1 MAASVPEATD
11 QPSTTYGSDAVPDPR
26 VTPFAAVKFASPS
39 PRTGSC
45 GTRFDSAFRASLAGG
60 VSPHGSRSSAKS
72 DGTAVAGAARTTA
85 ATSTATANAR
95 AGRLAPPTYH
105 SWPGQP

>member
-11 QPSTTYGSDAVPDPR
+11 QPSTTYGSEAVPDPR

-39 PRTGSC
+39 MRIGSC
-45 GTRFDSAFRASLAGG
+45 GTWFGSAFRASLAGG
-60 VSPHGSRSSAKS
+60 VSPHGRRSSAKS

-85 ATSTATANAR
+85 ATSTASANAR
-95 AGRLAPPTYH
+95 EVRLAPPTDND
-105 SWPGQP
+105 WPGQP